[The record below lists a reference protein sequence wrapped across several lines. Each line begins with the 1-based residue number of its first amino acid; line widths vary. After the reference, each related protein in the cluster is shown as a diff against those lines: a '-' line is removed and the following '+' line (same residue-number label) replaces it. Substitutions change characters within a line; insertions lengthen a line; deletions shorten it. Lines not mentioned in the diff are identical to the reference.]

1 MTHPL
6 VFTSE
11 TPISDLVDQAVE
23 RVQTLDLDVSNKGFG
38 TWSHSRL
45 KQLMNCPLQFLL
57 KTVLKISY
65 ELSHVERENNDQQY
79 LRFIGLAAHKVLEDM
94 VVGVS
99 FEDAILR
106 QEEEFKPLMG
116 EERWKEM
123 YGLKDNLE
131 SFCYRLHRFD
141 MQHSI
146 RKLTCEQQLAVDAE
160 WNAVNFHSKNAF
172 FRGILDLSV
181 HLENNDVALFDH
193 KNGGS
198 AKYGIRNY
206 ELQLKTQ
213 SLLFVA
219 ANREV
224 KGTIPFI
231 HFIQEGDV
239 AGGRTYYPRDQV
251 LNEFTKTLHSCIDGA
266 LENLKTSA
274 KFRHRAGNY
283 CNYCDF
289 QPICRGGKR
298 GTANLLEPVV
308 EKSKVFFK
316 S

>member
-1 MTHPL
+1 MTSPL

-11 TPISDLVDQAVE
+11 TPIPELVESVTD
-23 RVQTLDLDVSNKGFG
+23 RVKTLDLDISSSGFG

-65 ELSHVERENNDQQY
+65 EQSQEEKGDNDQQY
-79 LRFIGLAAHKVLEDM
+79 LRYIGLAAHKVLEDM
-94 VVGVS
+94 VIGIP
-99 FEDAILR
+99 FEEALAR
-106 QEEEFKPLMG
+106 QEAEFKPSMG

-123 YGLKDNLE
+123 YNLKDNME
-131 SFCYRLHRFD
+131 SFCYRLERFD
-141 MQHSI
+141 HLHTI
-146 RKLTCEQQLAVDAE
+146 RKLTCEQQLAVDKD

-224 KGTIPFI
+224 RGTIPFI

-239 AGGRTYYPRDQV
+239 AGGRSYYPREQV
-251 LNEFTKTLHSCIDGA
+251 LNDFTKTLHSCIDGA
-266 LENLKTSA
+266 LDNLTTSA
-274 KFRHRAGNY
+274 KFRHRTGNY

-298 GTANLLEPVV
+298 GTANILQPVV
-308 EKSKVFFK
+308 EASKVFFK
-316 S
+316 A